1 MTQHSGPKDR
11 PPKNSGKVLN
21 LDQNQ
26 PIKEATGDHGI
37 TLARFLEHASNL
49 ASMDG
54 CKAQKKSSGQVSTLA
69 NLKREFKLKSES

>member
-1 MTQHSGPKDR
+1 MTQQPGPKDR
-11 PPKNSGKVLN
+11 PPNNSGKVLN

-26 PIKEATGDHGI
+26 PTKEDMGDQGI

-54 CKAQKKSSGQVSTLA
+54 SKAQKKSSGQVSTLA

>member
-1 MTQHSGPKDR
+1 MG
-11 PPKNSGKVLN
+11 
-21 LDQNQ
+21 DQ
-26 PIKEATGDHGI
+26 GI

-54 CKAQKKSSGQVSTLA
+54 SKAQKKSSGQVSTLA

>member
-1 MTQHSGPKDR
+1 MG
-11 PPKNSGKVLN
+11 
-21 LDQNQ
+21 DQ
-26 PIKEATGDHGI
+26 GI

-54 CKAQKKSSGQVSTLA
+54 SKTQKKSSGQVSTLA